1 MVASRSGRFA
11 RALTDALC
19 LYVIPLSA
27 ALLPWRWGFAW
38 LKRLSVISFLHR
50 DSVASLW
57 AGAAPFFPGADAR
70 EWQRRAR
77 LLLLVEHTDAWLTLL
92 RSDRWWRR
100 NVRIDGAFPAPDRA
114 NLLLTYHWGAG
125 NWIWRVLRAHGIG
138 AWFLA
143 RRPHGRSLGM
153 TRLSHLYARWR
164 SFSLRRI
171 GSSGIIFT
179 GDSADAI
186 RQALA
191 AKESIVGMLDLGVRE
206 GQRAAAGTLLG
217 RPVRLPFGLARIA
230 QEAGAGIALFSVGLD
245 WRSGTRD
252 LRIETLPGS
261 DAAAAMAAYIRHLDA
276 RLRAAPEAWQ
286 MWHEAHAIF
295 MPRGEQHG
303 DALPSI
309 SASAD

>member
-11 RALTDALC
+11 RAWNDALC
-19 LYVIPLSA
+19 LYLIPLTA

-38 LKRLSVISFLHR
+38 LKRLSRVEFLYR

-57 AGAAPFFPGADAR
+57 SGAAPYFAGADAR

-77 LLLLVEHTDAWLTLL
+77 LLLLVEHTDTWLTLL

-100 NVRIDGAFPAPDRA
+100 HVRVDGAFPSADRA
-114 NLLLTYHWGAG
+114 DLLLTYHWGTG

-138 AWFLA
+138 AFFLA

-153 TRLSHLYARWR
+153 TRLSHWYGRLRGW
-164 SFSLRRI
+164 SLRRI
-171 GSSGIIFT
+171 GSDGVIFT

-191 AKESIVGMLDLGVRE
+191 ANASIVGMLDLGVRE
-206 GQRAAAGTLLG
+206 GQRALAGRLLG
-217 RPVRLPFGLARIA
+217 RPVRLPFGLVRIA
-230 QEAGAGIALFSVGLD
+230 RELGAAVTLFSVGLD
-245 WRSGTRD
+245 WHSGSRD
-252 LRIETLPGS
+252 LRIEIVPAADV
-261 DAAAAMAAYIRHLDA
+261 DATMDAYIRHLDA
-276 RLRAAPEAWQ
+276 RLRRAPEAWQ

-295 MPRGEQHG
+295 VPQSPQPAMQQAA
-303 DALPSI
+303 DAS
-309 SASAD
+309 